1 MPRRGRKRKKTR
13 THVVD
18 TDERIRG
25 GLLSNDELKIP
36 RSLVIRRGKV
46 ESELTELVT
55 DIRKLMRPYTAVNFK
70 EDAKNRKVTLSHY
83 ANSLSTSMGVTHI
96 LAVSQNSNRVTLRVG
111 RTPGGPTLSFRVKRF
126 TLGRQIRAVQ
136 RRPYDSTKA
145 FESPPV
151 VVTNNFGDVSAAPH
165 VKLMR
170 ITFQNM
176 FPAINVST
184 VKLSECRRVVLF
196 NFIRRDMSQ
205 VSSDKKKHVGDDDDL
220 EDEEVEIRHYAIRA
234 KPVGV
239 DRKVRRLVEA
249 KIPNLSK
256 LSDISDYITG
266 QTSSGAPA
274 PAVLRPGEMSDSEPE
289 DEDTQVVLPGKYR
302 GKGNNQAQ
310 KSALKL
316 VELGPRLRIKLYKV
330 ERGMASGDVMYHAYE
345 NKTPEEVKALKQRKE
360 GEAALKKRRRE
371 EQEANVARKQA
382 AKDEKLAAKK
392 ARKKEREEKAMAALR
407 GEVANDD
414 GADQEESSSEEEEEE
429 EGTDSESFEEESG
442 DEEDSEA
449 GMESEED

>member
-126 TLGRQIRAVQ
+126 TLGRQIRSVQ

-360 GEAALKKRRRE
+360 GEASLKKRRRE

-407 GEVANDD
+407 GEVANGD
-414 GADQEESSSEEEEEE
+414 GADQEESSSEEEEE

>member
-1 MPRRGRKRKKTR
+1 
-13 THVVD
+13 
-18 TDERIRG
+18 
-25 GLLSNDELKIP
+25 
-36 RSLVIRRGKV
+36 
-46 ESELTELVT
+46 
-55 DIRKLMRPYTAVNFK
+55 
-70 EDAKNRKVTLSHY
+70 
-83 ANSLSTSMGVTHI
+83 
-96 LAVSQNSNRVTLRVG
+96 
-111 RTPGGPTLSFRVKRF
+111 
-126 TLGRQIRAVQ
+126 
-136 RRPYDSTKA
+136 
-145 FESPPV
+145 
-151 VVTNNFGDVSAAPH
+151 
-165 VKLMR
+165 
-170 ITFQNM
+170 M

-274 PAVLRPGEMSDSEPE
+274 PGVLRPGEMSDSEPE

-310 KSALKL
+310 KSSLKL

-345 NKTPEEVKALKQRKE
+345 NKTPEEIKKLKQRKE
-360 GEAALKKRRRE
+360 GEAALKKRRRD
-371 EQEANVARKQA
+371 EQEGNVARKQA

-414 GADQEESSSEEEEEE
+414 AADQEESSSEEEEEQ
-429 EGTDSESFEEESG
+429 GTDSESFEEKSG
-442 DEEDSEA
+442 DEGDSEA
-449 GMESEED
+449 GMESDED

>member
-1 MPRRGRKRKKTR
+1 M
-13 THVVD
+13 
-18 TDERIRG
+18 
-25 GLLSNDELKIP
+25 SNDELKIP
-36 RSLVIRRGKV
+36 RSLVIRRGRV

-96 LAVSQNSNRVTLRVG
+96 LALSQNSNRVTLRVG

-136 RRPYDSTKA
+136 RRPYDSSKA
-145 FESPPV
+145 FDSPPV
-151 VVTNNFGDVSAAPH
+151 VVTNNFGDASAAPH

-170 ITFQNM
+170 ISFQNM

-184 VKLSECRRVVLF
+184 IKLSECRRVLLF
-196 NFIRRDMSQ
+196 NFIRRDLSH
-205 VSSDKKKHVGDDDDL
+205 VSSEKKKHVGDDDDL

-289 DEDTQVVLPGKYR
+289 DEDTQVILPGKYR

-345 NKTPEEVKALKQRKE
+345 NKTPEEIKELKKRKE
-360 GEAALKKRRRE
+360 GETALKKRRRE
-371 EQEANVARKQA
+371 EQEANVAKKQA

-407 GEVANDD
+407 GEVDNN
-414 GADQEESSSEEEEEE
+414 ADEEVSSEG
-429 EGTDSESFEEESG
+429 EGTDNESFDGEISDEDESGEESG
-442 DEEDSEA
+442 GD
-449 GMESEED
+449 

>member
-1 MPRRGRKRKKTR
+1 M
-13 THVVD
+13 
-18 TDERIRG
+18 
-25 GLLSNDELKIP
+25 
-36 RSLVIRRGKV
+36 
-46 ESELTELVT
+46 
-55 DIRKLMRPYTAVNFK
+55 
-70 EDAKNRKVTLSHY
+70 
-83 ANSLSTSMGVTHI
+83 
-96 LAVSQNSNRVTLRVG
+96 
-111 RTPGGPTLSFRVKRF
+111 
-126 TLGRQIRAVQ
+126 
-136 RRPYDSTKA
+136 
-145 FESPPV
+145 
-151 VVTNNFGDVSAAPH
+151 
-165 VKLMR
+165 
-170 ITFQNM
+170 
-176 FPAINVST
+176 
-184 VKLSECRRVVLF
+184 
-196 NFIRRDMSQ
+196 
-205 VSSDKKKHVGDDDDL
+205 
-220 EDEEVEIRHYAIRA
+220 
-234 KPVGV
+234 GV

-407 GEVANDD
+407 GEVANGD
-414 GADQEESSSEEEEEE
+414 GADQEESSSEEEEE

-449 GMESEED
+449 GMESAED